1 MNQQETGYGMYEQL
15 TPAAQASAADRS
27 EFIRRTYG
35 HLAGAVAI
43 YVGLVS
49 AILST
54 PNVES
59 LVRTMTSGMNWLLVL
74 GAFVLVS
81 IVAQRMARS
90 AVSLSTQYAG
100 LGLYILAMSVIS
112 TPLIWL
118 AASYGSPGTLP
129 TAAFGTLGIFGAL
142 TAFVMLTRKDFS
154 FLRTGLMVGVMVA
167 MGLIVCFV
175 IFGVDP
181 GPLFAVAMIGLMAAW
196 ILYDTSNVLHHYST
210 NQYVV
215 ASLALFASLVVLFW
229 YVLRLLMYLQ
239 SRE

>member
-1 MNQQETGYGMYEQL
+1 MSDQDSTYGMYPQF
-15 TPAAQASAADRS
+15 TPAAQAGAVERAA
-27 EFIRRTYG
+27 FIRKTYF
-35 HLAGAVAI
+35 HLAGSVAI
-43 YVGLVS
+43 YIGLVA

-54 PNVES
+54 PNVEW
-59 LVRTMTSGMNWLLVL
+59 LVERMAGAWLLVL
-74 GAFVLVS
+74 GGFLLVS
-81 IVAQRMARS
+81 WIAERMARS

-100 LGLYILAMSVIS
+100 LGLYILAISVIS
-112 TPLIWL
+112 TPLIYV
-118 AASYGSPGTLP
+118 AARFGSPNTLP

-142 TAFVMLTRKDFS
+142 TAIVMITGKDFS
-154 FLRTGLMVGVMVA
+154 FLRAGLF
-167 MGLIVCFV
+167 MGTLIAIGLVICFT

-181 GPLFAVAMIGLMAAW
+181 GPLFALAMIGLMSLW
-196 ILYDTSNVLHHYST
+196 ILYDTSNVLHHYQT